1 MSCSVSGAMIDSMDD
16 LITAVV
22 AGDETNITANVQAIE
37 RAFQRATSAQS
48 ILGNDMHEIDTQK
61 LRLQQMRLSGNERL
75 SKLEEANMAEAITN
89 MTNAEAAY
97 QAALGAV
104 STATRASLLDYLK

>member
-1 MSCSVSGAMIDSMDD
+1 
-16 LITAVV
+16 
-22 AGDETNITANVQAIE
+22 
-37 RAFQRATSAQS
+37 
-48 ILGNDMHEIDTQK
+48 MHEIDTQK
-61 LRLQQMRLSGNERL
+61 LRLQQMRLSGTERL

-104 STATRASLLDYLK
+104 STATRASLLDYLR